1 MRIEFFPEGNH
12 DCPAI
17 LFYGCPSA
25 GAVALINN
33 FRLLAEGQQAEVA
46 LHQLT
51 DVRPVGDIQLF
62 ATNANGRDGVEQ
74 LSDTVF
80 CWRRNGEG
88 WLEVADLAGPVA
100 QSNPSEGTRFQYLE
114 RNGRVNVI
122 FSTNREW

>member
-25 GAVALINN
+25 GAMALINN

-46 LHQLT
+46 LHQLI
-51 DVRPVGDIQLF
+51 DVTPVGDIQLF

-80 CWRRNGEG
+80 R
-88 WLEVADLAGPVA
+88 WLYEETD
-100 QSNPSEGTRFQYLE
+100 
-114 RNGRVNVI
+114 
-122 FSTNREW
+122 